1 MSIIDLPSELRN
13 LMQAEVHQGS
23 AGLLHTRMAEGIP
36 LAHAFH
42 LRLAVARPSPDKRGG
57 HSAHSPVQCWPYPET
72 SLQAQSDKI
81 RVYAIEVWAHA
92 IHNAASG

>member
-1 MSIIDLPSELRN
+1 VSIIDLPSELRN

-57 HSAHSPVQCWPYPET
+57 HSAQTRSMLAL
-72 SLQAQSDKI
+72 S
-81 RVYAIEVWAHA
+81 
-92 IHNAASG
+92 